1 MADGKRYYWLKLYDD
16 FFGSIRI
23 KKLRR
28 MAGGDTY
35 VIIYLKLQLKAMKTD
50 GVLKWK
56 GYEQDFVEELA
67 LDLDEEPDDVRV
79 TLMYLL
85 SCGLAETQDNV
96 NFFFP
101 YSVENVGSEGASA
114 QRVREYRERQASV
127 VPQLPKHEPKTNAER
142 QRAFRAKQN
151 TAKHQ
156 HIPMI
161 EDYMNQ
167 KRYGGNYYIVCQRER
182 FKCAICESTE
192 NLCVHHIDGYDES
205 KPENNAANKMILLCR
220 SCHSTVHAGTPIP
233 QENLDAI
240 GYDSNDETVTGDA
253 PVTGVTEIGNGEI
266 DTRDKIQDT
275 RDRDKKSAAR
285 ADLSPLEKAMD
296 DFTKHRKAMK
306 KPLTDRAR
314 ELILMDLERL
324 APNDPETQIAIIN
337 QSIKRGWQG
346 VFPLKDDSPK
356 PAAPKNGPP
365 MKTQYDKTYAEPIDD
380 DLDKL
385 AAMMGVDV

>member
-85 SCGLAETQDNV
+85 SCGLAETKDNV

-114 QRVREYRERQASV
+114 QRVREYRERQALQCNTDV
-127 VPQLPKHEPKTNAER
+127 TPM
-142 QRAFRAKQN
+142 KQ
-151 TAKHQ
+151 
-156 HIPMI
+156 
-161 EDYMNQ
+161 
-167 KRYGGNYYIVCQRER
+167 
-182 FKCAICESTE
+182 
-192 NLCVHHIDGYDES
+192 
-205 KPENNAANKMILLCR
+205 
-220 SCHSTVHAGTPIP
+220 
-233 QENLDAI
+233 
-240 GYDSNDETVTGDA
+240 
-253 PVTGVTEIGNGEI
+253 IGNGEI

-285 ADLSPLEKAMD
+285 AELSPLEKAMD

-346 VFPLKDDSPK
+346 VFPLKDDDTK
-356 PAAPKNGPP
+356 PAKRGPAIKSSYDNIPLPPKKDG
-365 MKTQYDKTYAEPIDD
+365 ED
-380 DLDKL
+380 DLERLKIML
-385 AAMMGVDV
+385 GVDV

>member
-85 SCGLAETQDNV
+85 SCGLAETDDNV
-96 NFFFP
+96 SFFFP
-101 YSVENVGSEGASA
+101 YSIENTGSETAST
-114 QRVREYRERQASV
+114 QRWRDWKNRKALESNTTPTLSQ
-127 VPQLPKHEPKTNAER
+127 QNA
-142 QRAFRAKQN
+142 N
-151 TAKHQ
+151 
-156 HIPMI
+156 
-161 EDYMNQ
+161 
-167 KRYGGNYYIVCQRER
+167 V
-182 FKCAICESTE
+182 
-192 NLCVHHIDGYDES
+192 
-205 KPENNAANKMILLCR
+205 
-220 SCHSTVHAGTPIP
+220 
-233 QENLDAI
+233 
-240 GYDSNDETVTGDA
+240 
-253 PVTGVTEIGNGEI
+253 EI
-266 DTRDKIQDT
+266 DTRDKIQEIDT
-275 RDRDKKSAAR
+275 RDRDKRGAAR

>member
-85 SCGLAETQDNV
+85 SCGLAETDDNV
-96 NFFFP
+96 SFFFP
-101 YSVENVGSEGASA
+101 YSIENTGSETAST
-114 QRVREYRERQASV
+114 QRWRDWKNRKALESNTTPTL
-127 VPQLPKHEPKTNAER
+127 PQ
-142 QRAFRAKQN
+142 Q
-151 TAKHQ
+151 
-156 HIPMI
+156 I
-161 EDYMNQ
+161 
-167 KRYGGNYYIVCQRER
+167 
-182 FKCAICESTE
+182 
-192 NLCVHHIDGYDES
+192 
-205 KPENNAANKMILLCR
+205 ANVEK
-220 SCHSTVHAGTPIP
+220 
-233 QENLDAI
+233 
-240 GYDSNDETVTGDA
+240 
-253 PVTGVTEIGNGEI
+253 EI

-275 RDRDKKSAAR
+275 RDRDKRGAAR

-356 PAAPKNGPP
+356 PTAAKNGPP